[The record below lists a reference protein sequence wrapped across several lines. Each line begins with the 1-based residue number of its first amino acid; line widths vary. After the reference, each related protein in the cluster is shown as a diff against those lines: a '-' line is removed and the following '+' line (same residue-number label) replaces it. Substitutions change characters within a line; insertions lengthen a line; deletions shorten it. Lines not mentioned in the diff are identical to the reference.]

1 MATQKYDS
9 FKDLRKGKYDWKVQ
23 ARVMNLWRGYTKKGE
38 PFKAFNL
45 LLLDSKRC
53 RIHAFVPGHVAD
65 LLEPSIEAGNIYL
78 FKNFTVKEYKEE
90 EKFRCILKDIQIIFS
105 NETKISRLEENE
117 VCIDKAGFDFYDLAD
132 LKELSTQTTYLTD
145 VIGVIQDHDELRL
158 ARFNNRLGQPQTQI
172 KFTITDGKTNVNV
185 TFWDQLAEHF
195 DEAIREEDFETPLI
209 IIIGCGRVTKWK
221 EEVDVSN
228 VGATSFYIN
237 YNHHCVSLLRAM
249 YDSDFLNIPLPKRYN
264 LCIRATDDTAEIN
277 IVLEN
282 VAGQKCYGKHA
293 YEMLDKI
300 DENVFP
306 EGLKTIEGKEYTM
319 KLAKKGN
326 SYVAKDV
333 SHVIDFENFTT
344 ENEDAQPRPIQE
356 SYGEIWVNC
365 NLSSGVYVRK

>member
-1 MATQKYDS
+1 MVVQDS
-9 FKDLRKGKYDWKVQ
+9 FLLMTKMLNPRFCSWPCSRFTRTIYRGWK
-23 ARVMNLWRGYTKKGE
+23 
-38 PFKAFNL
+38 
-45 LLLDSKRC
+45 
-53 RIHAFVPGHVAD
+53 H
-65 LLEPSIEAGNIYL
+65 L
-78 FKNFTVKEYKEE
+78 F
-90 EKFRCILKDIQIIFS
+90 IQ
-105 NETKISRLEENE
+105 E
-117 VCIDKAGFDFYDLAD
+117 FYN

-158 ARFNNRLGQPQTQI
+158 ARFNNRLGQPQTHI

-185 TFWDQLAEHF
+185 TLWDQFAEHF

-237 YNHHCVSLLRAM
+237 YNHHCVSLLRTM
-249 YDSDFLNIPLPKRYN
+249 LSENHIQKFKKSMVKKEPPRQITIQEIKELGYDDI
-264 LCIRATDDTAEIN
+264 E
-277 IVLEN
+277 
-282 VAGQKCYGKHA
+282 
-293 YEMLDKI
+293 I

-356 SYGEIWVNC
+356 SYEEGSTATYHLESMSEN
-365 NLSSGVYVRK
+365 N

>member
-23 ARVMNLWRGYTKKGE
+23 ERVMNLWRGYTKKGE

-53 RIHAFVPGHVAD
+53 RIHTFVPGHD
-65 LLEPSIEAGNIYL
+65 
-78 FKNFTVKEYKEE
+78 YKEE
-90 EKFRCILKDIQIIFS
+90 EKFRIRF
-105 NETKISRLEENE
+105 
-117 VCIDKAGFDFYDLAD
+117 
-132 LKELSTQTTYLTD
+132 
-145 VIGVIQDHDELRL
+145 LRL
-158 ARFNNRLGQPQTQI
+158 SISERTFNLNNISNRCYWY
-172 KFTITDGKTNVNV
+172 GKTNFNV
-185 TFWDQLAEHF
+185 TLWDQLAEHF

-209 IIIGCGRVTKWK
+209 IIIGCGRVTKWI
-221 EEVDVSN
+221 EEVDASN

-237 YNHHCVSLLRAM
+237 YNHHCVSLLRTM
-249 YDSDFLNIPLPKRYN
+249 LSENYIKKFKKSMVKKEPPRQITIQEMKELGYDEIEKEYLCTFKVKKVDKQDKWLKNICTSCYNETIEVEKINSCLCGPRDVPYPDKWYN
-264 LCIRATDDTAEIN
+264 LCIRATDDTAEID
-277 IVLEN
+277 IVREN

-326 SYVAKDV
+326 GYVAKDV
-333 SHVIDFENFTT
+333 SHVIDFENFTM

-356 SYGEIWVNC
+356 SYAEGSTTTYH
-365 NLSSGVYVRK
+365 L